1 MRAYSF
7 EVTPVSEHI
16 ELKGQSS
23 YLIVPEDMNG
33 LIYEVF
39 ANGWIVVADPRKS
52 DVFER
57 DILADGTIVG
67 TAYKL
72 GSVTAHELYGDGSHP
87 RINWQAVLCH
97 DSRNEI
103 PYWRYD
109 ATNDKMRH
117 QDVYRVNLGM
127 PLGSPYTLS
136 V

>member
-7 EVTPVSEHI
+7 EVTPASEHI
-16 ELKGQSS
+16 ELKGQGS

-72 GSVTAHELYGDGSHP
+72 GSTIPVYGDVARP
-87 RINWQAVLCH
+87 WIKWQAVLCH
-97 DSRNEI
+97 GSQNEI

-109 ATNDKMRH
+109 ATDDKVYR
-117 QDVYRVNLGM
+117 QDVHRVNLGM
-127 PLGSPYTLS
+127 PLVSSRTLS